1 MDLFSVHIR
10 QPWMLHAIFQRCDLA
25 REVRWRWRPISIS
38 LMDWKRFTHK
48 SNKPGGRMCAHT
60 LRHSGHFE
68 ITSPAVSNKQDN
80 LCVVFSQTAARNEI
94 AKWVRGLLQRLCDS
108 AFWNVLF
115 KAMKCLRE
123 RAGEHPSVLK
133 THLNNR
139 RRFGFQFNLLIS
151 FSRNYVR
158 FRGMRKAEIL
168 NPSI

>member
-1 MDLFSVHIR
+1 MHIAALEAICKVHILSFMRLASGGFVPCRESDSGPRVRSLCVTRNIPVDLFSVHICR
-10 QPWMLHAIFQRCDLA
+10 PLMLHAIFQRCDLA

-38 LMDWKRFTHK
+38 LMDWKRFTRK

-94 AKWVRGLLQRLCDS
+94 AKWVRRLLQKLCDS

-115 KAMKCLRE
+115 KAMKCL
-123 RAGEHPSVLK
+123 
-133 THLNNR
+133 
-139 RRFGFQFNLLIS
+139 
-151 FSRNYVR
+151 
-158 FRGMRKAEIL
+158 
-168 NPSI
+168 